1 VDILNKKVLVLGG
14 YGLVGTAVCRE
25 LLDPERNRAPR
36 EIQIHSLK
44 AEESQAALGE
54 LGGEA
59 EAVDC
64 TLTTSH
70 GDVFGLLSD
79 EPRIDIRAQIG
90 SLEDPGLDGYR
101 LYRLL
106 VESKPDVVIDCINTA
121 TAIAYRDVFSAAAA
135 LDREIEAGA
144 PSAETADRVL
154 EALYTPRLIRHV
166 QVIWAGMTEAGVGAY
181 IKVGTT
187 GTGGLGLNI
196 PYTHS
201 EEKPSRTLL
210 SKSAMAGAHSMLLCL
225 MARTPGGPLV
235 KEIKP
240 AAAIAWKKIGYGPIR
255 KKGGAIRRVEAEA
268 RPLGGTLS
276 TTLGSD
282 AGDGYRVL
290 DEPMQNVY
298 IDTGENGVFAY
309 EEFSAVTA
317 HDQMEF
323 VTPEEIAAYV
333 VREIEGHA
341 TGYDV
346 VGALDGSV
354 LGPSYR
360 GGALRGAALERMEE
374 LQEEHGVA
382 SIAFEMLGPPRVSK
396 LLFEA
401 HLLRRAFATMSE
413 VEAASGEKIR
423 DRLNQLIVERP
434 AIANEMVA
442 IGIPVLLD
450 DGRLIRGPELLVPA
464 DADGVEVTPERV
476 ELWATNGWA
485 DLRLANCEHWKRRF
499 ERIHRSWATIADDD
513 SSSRFH
519 RNADFWDHG
528 GPIHPGRVVG
538 WILSEEEGG
547 KRIKR

>member
-25 LLDPERNRAPR
+25 LLDPGRNRAPR
-36 EIQIHSLK
+36 EIQIHSLR
-44 AEESQAALGE
+44 AEESQAALDE
-54 LGGEA
+54 LGA
-59 EAVDC
+59 EAAAVGC
-64 TLTTSH
+64 TLSTSH

-90 SLEDPGLDGYR
+90 SLDDPGLDAYR

-255 KKGGAIRRVEAEA
+255 KKGRQIQRVEAEPQ
-268 RPLGGTLS
+268 PLGATLS
-276 TTLGSD
+276 THDEHGSR
-282 AGDGYRVL
+282 AL
-290 DEPMQNVY
+290 DEPMQNVF

-309 EEFSAVTA
+309 EEFAAVTA

-323 VTPEEIAAYV
+323 VTPEEIAVYV

-360 GGALRGAALERMEE
+360 GGALRGAALAQMEE

-413 VEAASGEKIR
+413 VEAASAEEVR
-423 DRLNQLIVERP
+423 DRLNALVVERP
-434 AIANEMVA
+434 ALANEMVA

-450 DGRLIRGPELLVPA
+450 DGRLIRGPQLLVPN
-464 DADGVEVTPERV
+464 DAEAVEVTPERLD
-476 ELWATNGWA
+476 LWAADGWA
-485 DLRLANCEHWKRRF
+485 DLRLANCRKWKQRC
-499 ERIHRSWATIADDD
+499 EDIHRAWAAIPASD
-513 SSSRFH
+513 SSSRHH

-528 GPIHPGRVVG
+528 GPIQPGKVVG

>member
-1 VDILNKKVLVLGG
+1 V
-14 YGLVGTAVCRE
+14 
-25 LLDPERNRAPR
+25 P
-36 EIQIHSLK
+36 
-44 AEESQAALGE
+44 
-54 LGGEA
+54 
-59 EAVDC
+59 
-64 TLTTSH
+64 
-70 GDVFGLLSD
+70 
-79 EPRIDIRAQIG
+79 
-90 SLEDPGLDGYR
+90 
-101 LYRLL
+101 RLL
-106 VESKPDVVIDCINTA
+106 RHIQVVYRGLID
-121 TAIAYRDVFSAAAA
+121 
-135 LDREIEAGA
+135 
-144 PSAETADRVL
+144 AE
-154 EALYTPRLIRHV
+154 
-166 QVIWAGMTEAGVGAY
+166 VGAY
-181 IKVGTT
+181 VKVGTS
-187 GTGGLGLNI
+187 GTGGLGLNL

-201 EEKPSRTLL
+201 EDRPSRLL
-210 SKSAMAGAHSMLLCL
+210 MSKSAMAGAQSMLLTL
-225 MARTPGGPLV
+225 LARTPGAPLV

-240 AAAIAWKKIGYGPIR
+240 AAAIGWKRIGYGPISRGR
-255 KKGGAIRRVEAEA
+255 KTLHRMDAAP
-268 RPLGGTLS
+268 RPLGDTFS
-276 TTLGSD
+276 TEDKAAAT
-282 AGDGYRVL
+282 RL
-290 DEPMQNVY
+290 DEPVENVF
-298 IDTGENGVFAY
+298 IDTGENGVFAL
-309 EEFSAVTA
+309 EEFATVTA

-464 DADGVEVTPERV
+464 DAEGVEVTPERV

>member
-1 VDILNKKVLVLGG
+1 MDIIGKQVLVLGG

-25 LLDPERNRAPR
+25 LLDPRRGRAPR
-36 EIQIHSLK
+36 RIQIHSLR
-44 AEESQAALGE
+44 AEESEAALAE

-59 EAVDC
+59 AAVGC
-64 TLTTSH
+64 ELTVSH
-70 GDVFGLLSD
+70 GDVFGLTD
-79 EPRIDIRAQIG
+79 PEPRLDIHAQIG
-90 SLEDPGLDGYR
+90 PLDDPGLDR
-101 LYRLL
+101 FVLYRLL
-106 VESKPDVVIDCINTA
+106 AGSRPDVVIDCINTA
-121 TAIAYRDVFSAAAA
+121 TAIAYRDVFSAAGA
-135 LDREIEAGA
+135 LNREIEAGA
-144 PSAETADRVL
+144 PSAAAADRVL
-154 EALYTPRLIRHV
+154 EALYVPRLIRHV
-166 QVIWAGMTEAGVGAY
+166 QVIWAGMTAAGVGAY

-201 EEKPSRTLL
+201 EERPSRVLL
-210 SKSAMAGAHSMLLCL
+210 SKSAVAGAHSMLLCL

-240 AAAIAWKKIGYGPIR
+240 AAAIAWKRIGYGPIR
-255 KKGGAIRRVEAEA
+255 KKGQPIRRVEAA
-268 RPLGGTLS
+268 PRPLGATIS
-276 TTLGSD
+276 THDETAARL
-282 AGDGYRVL
+282 L
-290 DEPMQNVY
+290 DELFENVF

-323 VTPEEIAAYV
+323 VTPEEIAGYV

-346 VGALDGSV
+346 IGALDGSV

-374 LQEEHGVA
+374 LQTEHGVA
-382 SIAFEMLGPPRVSK
+382 SVAFEMLGPPRVSK

-401 HLLRRAFATMSE
+401 HLLRRAFAAMRE
-413 VEAASGEKIR
+413 VEAASGEEVR
-423 DRLNQLIVERP
+423 DRLNALVVERREL
-434 AIANEMVA
+434 ADEVVA

-450 DGRLIRGPELLVPA
+450 DGRLIRGPELLVPN
-464 DADGVEVTPERV
+464 DADGAAVTPGNV
-476 ELWATNGWA
+476 DLWATDGWV
-485 DLRLANCEHWKRRF
+485 DLRLANCERWKQRF
-499 ERIHRSWATIADDD
+499 ERIHAAWSAIPADDT
-513 SSSRFH
+513 SSRHH
-519 RNADFWDHG
+519 RNADYWHHG
-528 GPIHPGRVVG
+528 GAIQPGKVVG